1 MWETARAADESAAVA
16 GQLAE
21 EAADTELTED
31 TVRMYLREIS
41 RVALLTADDEV
52 VLARAVEIA
61 QWLEKI
67 EAELTIDDLA
77 PPDSF
82 VLSEALTRLS
92 TYAPTLD
99 ALARY
104 LGLPAPVT
112 LRMAVNDPA
121 IRAALDG
128 RRDDEIVN
136 FVADAL
142 SMEPNDAHANLTA
155 LSVLSRLVAPEFA
168 IRLPEDT
175 RVDSLADVVSSGD
188 NELSEALTATFVSLH
203 LARIR
208 AEGEQARRHLGE
220 ANLRLVV
227 SVAKKHLNRGLSML
241 DLIQEGNI
249 GLMRAI
255 EKFDFRRGFKFSTYA
270 TWWIRQ
276 GITRAIADQART
288 IRIPVHVVETL
299 NKIMRARRELSQVF
313 DREPKVEELAAKV
326 DLPVERVDEIM
337 RISQQPVSLETPI
350 GEDAENELGDLIPDI
365 SAPAPAD
372 VAAQASMRDQVD
384 RALSH
389 LSMRERRVLE
399 LRFGLTDGRPRTLEE
414 IGGELNLTRERIRQI
429 ERKALG
435 TLRGDSYV
443 AELRE
448 LLA

>member
-142 SMEPNDAHANLTA
+142 SLEPNDAHANLTA
-155 LSVLSRLVAPEFA
+155 LSVLSRLVAP
-168 IRLPEDT
+168 
-175 RVDSLADVVSSGD
+175 
-188 NELSEALTATFVSLH
+188 
-203 LARIR
+203 
-208 AEGEQARRHLGE
+208 
-220 ANLRLVV
+220 
-227 SVAKKHLNRGLSML
+227 
-241 DLIQEGNI
+241 
-249 GLMRAI
+249 
-255 EKFDFRRGFKFSTYA
+255 
-270 TWWIRQ
+270 
-276 GITRAIADQART
+276 
-288 IRIPVHVVETL
+288 
-299 NKIMRARRELSQVF
+299 
-313 DREPKVEELAAKV
+313 
-326 DLPVERVDEIM
+326 
-337 RISQQPVSLETPI
+337 
-350 GEDAENELGDLIPDI
+350 
-365 SAPAPAD
+365 
-372 VAAQASMRDQVD
+372 
-384 RALSH
+384 
-389 LSMRERRVLE
+389 
-399 LRFGLTDGRPRTLEE
+399 
-414 IGGELNLTRERIRQI
+414 
-429 ERKALG
+429 
-435 TLRGDSYV
+435 
-443 AELRE
+443 
-448 LLA
+448 